1 VDINTSCQE
10 KENEDLVA
18 AVAAGMA
25 AGTVADEVKKV
36 AECTW
41 ATFLMMSGSGR
52 SKISSTR

>member
-1 VDINTSCQE
+1 LYTSCQE

-18 AVAAGMA
+18 AVMA

-41 ATFLMMSGSGR
+41 ATFLMISGSGR